1 MKYSMIRRS
10 KARLGKQLA
19 LILPFLFA
27 ATVCWASGG
36 GGGEH
41 GGEGG
46 GIAWSS
52 TDWAR
57 VLNFVVLVSVLFFL
71 LRKIVKDALK
81 KRIDDISDE
90 LRTLESK
97 KDEAESSLKACLDRV
112 ACLEDEA
119 AKIVESYRKQ
129 GEEARTRILEE
140 AKKAADRLEAQA
152 KKNIEHEFE
161 SARKAIKD
169 EIIAEALIKAE
180 AIIKTGITTDDQD
193 RLVDEYLKKVVA

>member
-1 MKYSMIRRS
+1 MKCSMIRGS
-10 KARLGKQLA
+10 IAGLFKKLA
-19 LILPFLFA
+19 LVLPFLFA
-27 ATVCWASGG
+27 ATICWASGG
-36 GGGEH
+36 GGEQ

-46 GIAWSS
+46 GISWST

-71 LRKIVKDALK
+71 LRKIVRDALK

-97 KDEAESSLKACLDRV
+97 RDEAEASLKACLDRV
-112 ACLEDEA
+112 AGLEDET
-119 AKIVESYRKQ
+119 AKIIESYRKQ

-140 AKKAADRLEAQA
+140 AKKSAERLEVQA
-152 KKNIEHEFE
+152 RKNIEYEFE
-161 SARKAIKD
+161 NAKKAIKE
-169 EIIAEALIKAE
+169 EIIAEALKKAE
-180 AIIKTGITTDDQD
+180 SLIASGITADDQE

>member
-46 GIAWSS
+46 GISWST

-71 LRKIVKDALK
+71 LRKIVRDALK

-97 KDEAESSLKACLDRV
+97 RDEAEASLKACLDRV
-112 ACLEDEA
+112 AGLEDET
-119 AKIVESYRKQ
+119 AKIIESYRKQ

-140 AKKAADRLEAQA
+140 AKKSAERLEVQA
-152 KKNIEHEFE
+152 RKNIEHEFE
-161 SARKAIKD
+161 NAKKAIKE
-169 EIIAEALIKAE
+169 EIIAEALMKAE
-180 AIIKTGITTDDQD
+180 SLIASGITADDQE

>member
-1 MKYSMIRRS
+1 MKYSMIRGS
-10 KARLGKQLA
+10 KAKLGKKLA

-36 GGGEH
+36 GGEH
-41 GGEGG
+41 GGESG

-52 TDWAR
+52 TDWSR

-90 LRTLESK
+90 LRTLEAK
-97 KDEAESSLKACLDRV
+97 REEAESSLKACLDRV
-112 ACLEDEA
+112 AGLEAET
-119 AKIVESYRKQ
+119 AKIIDSYRKQ
-129 GEEARTRILEE
+129 GEEARIRILEE
-140 AKKAADRLEAQA
+140 AKRSAERLELQA
-152 KKNIEHEFE
+152 KKNIDHEFE
-161 SARKAIKD
+161 NARKAIKD
-169 EIIAEALIKAE
+169 EIITEALVKAE
-180 AIIKTGITTDDQD
+180 SIIRTGITSDDQD